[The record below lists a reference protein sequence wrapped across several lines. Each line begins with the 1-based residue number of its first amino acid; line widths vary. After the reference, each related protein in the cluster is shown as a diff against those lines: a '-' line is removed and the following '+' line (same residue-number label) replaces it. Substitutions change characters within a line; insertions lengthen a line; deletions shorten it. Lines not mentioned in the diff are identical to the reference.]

1 MKTKF
6 EILYSDE
13 DLIVINKSSGMLSI
27 PDRFD
32 TSKENLSIL
41 LKSYFPGEIFVV
53 HRIDRETSGILC
65 FARNA
70 KAHKHLNDQF
80 SNHTVD
86 KYYYAFVE
94 GHLNQETGT
103 ITAHIAPHPYQE
115 GKMIAGKVGKEA
127 VTHYKVLEK
136 FKLGSFVEVNI
147 ETGRTHQ
154 IRVHFKYIN
163 HPLLVDDVYGK
174 REAIFTKDIKGFK
187 YHSILNAE
195 EEERP
200 LLQRLSLHASKIGL
214 VHPARQIKMEWEA
227 PLPKDMKATLN
238 QLKKWNKII

>member
-1 MKTKF
+1 MRPKF
-6 EILYSDE
+6 EM
-13 DLIVINKSSGMLSI
+13 NKPSGMLSI

-32 TSKENLSIL
+32 PSKDNLSIL
-41 LKSYFPGEIFVV
+41 LKEYFLGEIYVV

-70 KAHKHLNDQF
+70 EAHKHLNHQF
-80 SNHTVD
+80 SNHTVE
-86 KYYYAFVE
+86 KVYYAFVE
-94 GHLNQETGT
+94 GQINEAEGT
-103 ITAHIAPHPYQE
+103 IRAHIAPHPYQE

-127 VTHYKVLEK
+127 ITHYKVIEK
-136 FKLGSFVEVNI
+136 FKLGTYVEVNI

-174 REAIFTKDIKGFK
+174 REVLYAKDIKGFK
-187 YHSILNAE
+187 FHSITKEE

-200 LLQRLSLHASKIGL
+200 LLHRLSLHAAKLKLI
-214 VHPARQIKMEWEA
+214 HPTKNISMEWKA
-227 PLPKDMKATLN
+227 PLPKDMRATLH
-238 QLKKWNKII
+238 QLNKWSKW